1 MLGLG
6 PTELILILIVVLFFY
21 GGKRFPEIGDGI
33 GRSIT
38 AFKKAIRGD
47 SEDSS
52 KGEKGTDKRS

>member
-21 GGKRFPEIGDGI
+21 GGKRFPELGDGI

-38 AFKKAIRGD
+38 AFKKAIKGD

-52 KGEKGTDKRS
+52 DRKKDTDKRS